1 MSVHRPRPSAVLI
14 AALALAALALG
25 GCGSSKPKPAE
36 LPRLTGNT
44 PGKVVWST
52 RIGKAGVGFRP
63 VYAADSVWV
72 ASANGEIVRIEAASG
87 KRLWSVSAG
96 KPLVAGVG
104 SDGQLAV
111 VASRDGN
118 LIAFDADGKQK
129 WATPVGS
136 EVVTV
141 PAVGEGVVIVRASDN
156 RVSAFDADTGRRRW
170 TFTRQNPTL
179 VLRQTGQP
187 VIAGGAAYFGP
198 PGGRLAALR
207 LTNGALRWEIAV
219 SQPKGSNEIERISDV
234 VGTPV
239 LNGRDV
245 CAASFQ
251 GRVACAD
258 AGSGRALWARDLS
271 SSRGLDTDSRS
282 VVAVDVTDQVQAY
295 SRAGASL
302 WRNDDYKLRGLSMPL
317 VRGSRVL
324 VGDDAGLVHLL
335 SLDDG
340 STQGRLSTD
349 GSEVLSGPVD
359 AGPVAVVQTARGGV
373 YAIATD

>member
-1 MSVHRPRPSAVLI
+1 MSARRSRPA
-14 AALALAALALG
+14 AALLAVSLLAAMLLA
-25 GCGSSKPKPAE
+25 GCGASKPKPAE
-36 LPRLTGNT
+36 LPKLTGSAAA
-44 PGKVVWST
+44 KVAWST
-52 RIGKAGVGFRP
+52 RVGKAGVGFRP
-63 VYAADSVWV
+63 AYAADSVWA

-87 KRLWSVSAG
+87 KRLWTVSAG

-111 VASRDGN
+111 VATRDGN
-118 LIAFDADGKQK
+118 LVAFDAEGRQK
-129 WATPVGS
+129 WAAPVGS

-141 PAVGEGVVIVRASDN
+141 PAVGDGVVVVRASDN

-179 VLRQTGQP
+179 VLRQTGQA
-187 VIAGGAAYFGP
+187 VIAGGAAYVGL
-198 PGGRLAALR
+198 PGGRLAALS

-251 GRVACAD
+251 GRVACAE

-271 SSRGLDTDSRS
+271 SSRGLDADSRS
-282 VVAVDVTDQVQAY
+282 VVAVGVTDQVQAY

-302 WRNDDYKLRGLSMPL
+302 WRNDDYKLRGLSAPL
-317 VRGSRVL
+317 LRGSRVL
-324 VGDDAGLVHLL
+324 IGDEAGLVHLL

-340 STQGRLSTD
+340 SAQGRLSTD

-359 AGPVAVVQTARGGV
+359 AGPVAVVQTAGGGV
-373 YAIATD
+373 YAVAID